1 MGGKGSGGLHTT
13 KARMRE
19 ISPLCQTSS
28 ANVDPEKNAASIQHN
43 MAVMQLGLQPL
54 DYKDAEAVAE
64 RTYDYMRLCAE
75 NGRRPLVE
83 GYCLALGISDDTA
96 RLWMAGARKNPK
108 ASPESIEVIRRY
120 WQMLK
125 AMYADNLTEEQK
137 NPAKWIF
144 YGKNHFGYTD
154 EKRQVVIKESPIDQA
169 ATEEE
174 VAAKYADVIGVGDG
188 EYTPPA

>member
-1 MGGKGSGGLHTT
+1 MGGKGSGGMHMTRE
-13 KARMRE
+13 KACE

-28 ANVDPEKNAASIQHN
+28 ANVDPEKNAASIKHN

-54 DYKDAEAVAE
+54 DYKDPEAVSQ
-64 RTYDYMRLCAE
+64 RTFDYLKICAE

-83 GYCLALGISDDTA
+83 GFCLALGISDETA
-96 RLWMAGARKNPK
+96 RLWMAGANKNPK

-120 WQMLK
+120 WGLLR

-154 EKRQVVIKESPIDQA
+154 EKRQIVIKESPIDSA

-174 VAAKYADVIGVGDG
+174 VAAKYAEVIGVED
-188 EYTPPA
+188 A